1 MTHMRLP
8 IALVCLL
15 AVGACSDQRFDRTL
29 KALEGASEAQLIT
42 GMGRPPDNVVPLQ
55 SGAKIL
61 QWRRLENVYTSGT
74 PGQIMVVGNTSYY
87 LPGARPSVDH
97 EFCLINWTVTNGIAT
112 QYHWQGDCRSL
123 QNKTGG

>member
-1 MTHMRLP
+1 MRSVT
-8 IALVCLL
+8 ALVCLMV
-15 AVGACSDQRFDRTL
+15 AAACADARLDRTF

-61 QWRRLENVYTSGT
+61 QWRRSENVYSPGT
-74 PGQIMVVGNTSYY
+74 PGQIMVSGGVSYY

-112 QYHWQGDCRSL
+112 QYHWQGECKSL
-123 QNKTGG
+123 QRKPGG

>member
-1 MTHMRLP
+1 MRL
-8 IALVCLL
+8 AVVLVCLL
-15 AVGACSDQRFDRTL
+15 LAGACSDQRLDRTF

-61 QWRRLENVYTSGT
+61 QWRRSENVEKSGT
-74 PGQIMVVGNTSYY
+74 AGQVMAVGGTSYY

-112 QYHWQGDCRSL
+112 QYHWQGECRSL
-123 QNKTGG
+123 QNKPGG